1 MNPTLGSMPSS
12 FVDFSRVLLNRWP
25 LCWTA
30 LAVTRISP
38 PTRPRCRI
46 TRTTPCRTALLSLAE
61 CRIYCCTGH
70 PLPLASVMDPSELVC
85 VEASSVELL
94 EFNWP
99 LLLPKL
105 GRMQPATT
113 ACAMLSCVALA
124 ASFCAFPGQMSF
136 RRPTE
141 QEAFAKALE
150 GIAGGQLS
158 ALPVKQPAP
167 RTTGRNWCWRWHR
180 RAALAG
186 ALGASSAELS
196 RILDFC
202 HLVSSRCL
210 PRLFL
215 QDCA

>member
-1 MNPTLGSMPSS
+1 M
-12 FVDFSRVLLNRWP
+12 
-25 LCWTA
+25 
-30 LAVTRISP
+30 
-38 PTRPRCRI
+38 
-46 TRTTPCRTALLSLAE
+46 
-61 CRIYCCTGH
+61 
-70 PLPLASVMDPSELVC
+70 
-85 VEASSVELL
+85 ELL

-167 RTTGRNWCWRWHR
+167 RTTGGRNWCWRWHR

-215 QDCA
+215 QDCAWHRYSSVSDSAVLPLSRKACQEVTVLSALAPIAVSNVAVQ